1 MLIFE
6 SFGDIAVYDGLRQ
19 ALNNGG
25 FTDTGFADKHGV
37 VLGAA

>member
-6 SFGDIAVYDGLRQ
+6 SFGNIAMYDGLRQ
-19 ALNNGG
+19 SLNNGG
-25 FTDTGFADKHGV
+25 FTDTGFADKHRV